1 MPTEIYQRA
10 GLLSDEDARARI
22 AGMASMHPLGRVGT
36 EEELAEAMAYLIQAE
51 WTTGAELVV
60 DGGLGLGAT
69 NA

>member
-1 MPTEIYQRA
+1 
-10 GLLSDEDARARI
+10 
-22 AGMASMHPLGRVGT
+22 MHPLGRVGT